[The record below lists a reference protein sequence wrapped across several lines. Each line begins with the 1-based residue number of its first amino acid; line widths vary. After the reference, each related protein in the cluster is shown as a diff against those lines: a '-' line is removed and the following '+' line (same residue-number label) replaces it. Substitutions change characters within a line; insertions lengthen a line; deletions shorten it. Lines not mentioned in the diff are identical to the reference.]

1 MIVLDSHCDSPSQMV
16 RLRDFR
22 RDNDHAQVDFPKL
35 KAGGVDASFFALY
48 TPNRLAPAEAH
59 AYALRL
65 LDELD
70 RQVWENGDQVAFA
83 RSAEEV
89 EINKQKG
96 LISILIGMENG
107 SPLMGSVAEMEAFWK
122 RGVRY
127 ITLCH
132 NGDNDICDSCAG
144 EGRWGGLSPFGR
156 ELVAAMNR
164 QGMLIDIAH
173 AADATVRDCLEYS
186 AAPIVSTHSCCRA
199 LASHRRNLP
208 DELIR
213 GIAEK
218 GGVVQVNFYP
228 VFLSDEF
235 ARVLADSGLEERM
248 DAEDRFI
255 ANPADPAARAAWNEV
270 QDALLALPRPGVREI
285 ADHIDHV
292 VRIGGIDAVGIGTDY
307 DGIEVPP
314 AGLETVARLPLL
326 FGELRARGYDET
338 ALAKIAGGNF
348 LRVLR
353 KVQEKRG

>member
-35 KAGGVDASFFALY
+35 KAGGVDASFFALF
-48 TPNRLAPAEAH
+48 TPNRLGPAEAH

-65 LDELD
+65 LAELD
-70 RQVWENGDQVAFA
+70 RQVWENEDKVAFA
-83 RSAEEV
+83 RSAEEIEV
-89 EINKQKG
+89 NKQKG

-107 SPLMGSVAEMEAFWK
+107 SPLMGSLEELEFFWK
-122 RGVRY
+122 KGVRY

-144 EGRWGGLSPFGR
+144 EGRWGGLSPFGL

-164 QGMLIDIAH
+164 RGMLIDIAH
-173 AADATVRDCLEYS
+173 AADATVRDCLEHS
-186 AAPIVSTHSCCRA
+186 SDPIVSTHSCCRA

-208 DELIR
+208 DDLIR
-213 GIAEK
+213 GIAER

-235 ARVLADSGLEERM
+235 ARVLAESGLGDR
-248 DAEDRFI
+248 DDEDRFI
-255 ANPADPAARAAWNEV
+255 ANPADPEARASWNEL
-270 QDALLALPRPGVREI
+270 QDALAALPRPGVREI

-292 VRIGGIDAVGIGTDY
+292 VRIGGIDAVGIGTDF
-307 DGIEVPP
+307 DGIEVTPS
-314 AGLETVARLPLL
+314 GLETVARLPLL
-326 FGELRARGYDET
+326 FGELRSRGYDD
-338 ALAKIAGGNF
+338 AAIGKIAGGNF

-353 KVQEKRG
+353 KVQEKQG

>member
-1 MIVLDSHCDSPSQMV
+1 MTVLDSHCDSPSQMV

-35 KAGGVDASFFALY
+35 REGGVDASFFALF
-48 TPNRLAPAEAH
+48 TPQRLAPADAR
-59 AYALRL
+59 AYALKL
-65 LDELD
+65 LDELE
-70 RQVWENGDQVAFA
+70 RQVGENGDLVAFA
-83 RSAEEV
+83 HSAEEI

-107 SPLMGSVAEMEAFWK
+107 SPLMGSVAGMEYFWE

-144 EGRWGGLSPFGR
+144 QGRWGGLSPFGR

-164 QGMLIDIAH
+164 RGMLIDVAH
-173 AADATVRDCLEYS
+173 AADATVQDCLRYS
-186 AAPIVSTHSCCRA
+186 EAPIVTTHSCCRA

-208 DELIR
+208 DPLIR

-235 ARVLADSGLEERM
+235 ARVLEASGLEERM

-255 ANPADPAARAAWNEV
+255 ADPANPAARKEWYDL
-270 QDALLALPRPGVREI
+270 QDELLALPRPGVREI

-292 VRIGGIDAVGIGTDY
+292 VEVAGIDAVGIGTDY

-314 AGLETVARLPLL
+314 SGMETIAGLPLL
-326 FGELRARGYDET
+326 FEELRGRGYDEA
-338 ALAKIAGGNF
+338 ALGKIAGGNF
-348 LRVLR
+348 LRVLK

>member
-35 KAGGVDASFFALY
+35 REGGVDASFFALY
-48 TPNRLAPAEAH
+48 TPQRLAPADARSH
-59 AYALRL
+59 ALWL
-65 LDELD
+65 LCELD
-70 RQVWENGDQVAFA
+70 RQVGENRDLVAYA
-83 RSAEEV
+83 HSVEEIEV
-89 EINKQKG
+89 NKRNG

-107 SPLMGSVAEMEAFWK
+107 SPLMGSLDALEAFWQ

-144 EGRWGGLSPFGR
+144 QGRWGGLSPFGR

-164 QGMLIDIAH
+164 RGMLIDIAH
-173 AADATVRDCLEYS
+173 AADATVRDCLEHS
-186 AAPIVSTHSCCRA
+186 EAPIVSTHSCCRA

-213 GIAEK
+213 GIAER

-228 VFLSDEF
+228 VFLSDAF
-235 ARVLADSGLEERM
+235 ARTLAASGLEERM

-255 ANPADPAARAAWNEV
+255 ADPADPSARREWFDL
-270 QDALLALPRPGVREI
+270 QDELLALPRPGVREI

-292 VRIGGIDAVGIGTDY
+292 VEVAGIDAVGIGSDF

-326 FGELRARGYDET
+326 FEELRRRGYDEP
-338 ALAKIAGGNF
+338 AIGKIAGGNF

>member
-1 MIVLDSHCDSPSQMV
+1 MTVLDSHCDSPSQMV

-35 KAGGVDASFFALY
+35 REGGVDASFFALY
-48 TPNRLAPAEAH
+48 TPQRLAPADARAH
-59 AYALRL
+59 ALRL
-65 LDELD
+65 LAELE
-70 RQVWENGDQVAFA
+70 RQVGENGDLVAFA
-83 RSAEEV
+83 HSAEEI
-89 EINKQKG
+89 EINKRKG

-107 SPLMGSVAEMEAFWK
+107 SPLMGSLEALEAFWQ

-144 EGRWGGLSPFGR
+144 QGRWGGLSPFGR

-164 QGMLIDIAH
+164 RGMLIDIAH
-173 AADATVRDCLEYS
+173 AADATVRDCLQYS
-186 AAPIVSTHSCCRA
+186 EAPIVSTHSCCRA

-213 GIAEK
+213 GIAER

-235 ARVLADSGLEERM
+235 ARVLAASGLEERM

-255 ANPADPAARAAWNEV
+255 ADPADPAARKEWFDLLDE
-270 QDALLALPRPGVREI
+270 LLALPRPGVREI

-292 VRIGGIDAVGIGTDY
+292 VEVAGIDAVGIGSDY

-314 AGLETVARLPLL
+314 AGMETVAGLPLL
-326 FGELRARGYDET
+326 FAELRRRGYEEP
-338 ALAKIAGGNF
+338 AIGKIAGGNF
-348 LRVLR
+348 LRVLE